1 MQSIMSQTILIVED
15 EQSDVLLLRLALQ
28 KVGVANPMQVV
39 TTGREAL
46 DYLEGAGKF
55 SQRDLFPLP
64 FLVLLDLK
72 LPYVMGLDVLKWMR
86 QNGEFKSTIVIV
98 FSSSNEGRDVAGAY
112 EAGANA
118 YLVKPPSVE
127 KRLVMAQAIK
137 DFWLTHNQSA
147 PEPAN

>member
-1 MQSIMSQTILIVED
+1 MRHLSFGAGPEAPPLRIEGIMSQTILIVED

-28 KVGVANPMQVV
+28 KVGVINPMQVV
-39 TTGREAL
+39 TSGREAL
-46 DYLEGAGKF
+46 DYLEGTGKY
-55 SQRDLFPLP
+55 SQRDMFPLP

-86 QNGEFKSTIVIV
+86 QKGQFKSTIVIAL
-98 FSSSNEGRDVAGAY
+98 SSSKEGRDVAAAY

-127 KRLVMAQAIK
+127 K
-137 DFWLTHNQSA
+137 
-147 PEPAN
+147 

>member
-1 MQSIMSQTILIVED
+1 MSGTILLVED

-28 KVGVANPMQVV
+28 KVGVTNPMQVV
-39 TTGREAL
+39 TSGREAL
-46 DYLEGAGKF
+46 DYLEGTGKF
-55 SQRDLFPLP
+55 SRRDAFPLP

-72 LPYVMGLDVLKWMR
+72 LPYVMGLDVLTWMR
-86 QNGEFKSTIVIV
+86 QKKELKSTIVIV
-98 FSSSNEGRDVAGAY
+98 FSSSKEARDVARAY

-137 DFWLTHNQSA
+137 DFWLIHNL
-147 PEPAN
+147 

>member
-1 MQSIMSQTILIVED
+1 MSQTILIVED

-46 DYLEGAGKF
+46 EYLEGAGKF
-55 SQRDLFPLP
+55 SQRAEFPLP

-72 LPYVMGLDVLKWMR
+72 LPYVMGLEVLKWMR
-86 QNGEFKSTIVIV
+86 QKAGFKSTIVIA
-98 FSSSNEGRDVAGAY
+98 FSSSKEGRDVVAAY

-147 PEPAN
+147 PELGK